1 MLFSMS
7 HVLLFPPIFLLSFSK
22 SLNPMQKITKCREE
36 TFLCEEWLQRSGRKY
51 QSGRDILGTA
61 TDLVSSFYWHGK
73 WKHKSDFPKDKQLE
87 GKLNQIQFY
96 PGHWTWNK
104 SLWVISPCSVTDC
117 VLEKLTL
124 SLWLSQGGLQ
134 GLSEQTFQDAGLS
147 SDPGLLAD
155 AFVNNRSHE
164 L

>member
-1 MLFSMS
+1 ML
-7 HVLLFPPIFLLSFSK
+7 HVLLFPPLFLHSFGK
-22 SLNPMQKITKCREE
+22 SLNPMQKITKCRED
-36 TFLCEEWLQRSGRKY
+36 TFLCEEWLQRSGCKY
-51 QSGRDILGTA
+51 WSGRDILGTA
-61 TDLVSSFYWHGK
+61 TDLVPLFCWHRK
-73 WKHKSDFPKDKQLE
+73 LKHKSDFPKDKQLE
-87 GKLNQIQFY
+87 RKLNQIQFY

-117 VLEKLTL
+117 VLQKPTW

-134 GLSEQTFQDAGLS
+134 WLSEQTFQDAGLS

-155 AFVNNRSHE
+155 AFVKNRSHE

>member
-1 MLFSMS
+1 MS

-61 TDLVSSFYWHGK
+61 TDLVSSFCWHGK

-104 SLWVISPCSVTDC
+104 SLCSNLHSFSKYLFGLYC
-117 VLEKLTL
+117 AGPVL
-124 SLWLSQGGLQ
+124 GGLSRW
-134 GLSEQTFQDAGLS
+134 LEQYRRCRF
-147 SDPGLLAD
+147 DPCVWKIPWKRAQQRILVFLPGE
-155 AFVNNRSHE
+155 SHG
-164 L
+164 